1 MDVPSITFSTED
13 KTCFTYRDGYDGV
26 ATRELQELLRLGQE
40 MLVSIK
46 AELTRRKTSV
56 LETLPTAVK
65 TCVEKLQANMTT
77 LKILQRLDDPAN
89 LASSAAETLKNE
101 RTDRRE
107 RIYKKFLQDL
117 REQCGGGT
125 VVLCSSSLGKR
136 RIVGLKNMERI
147 TLLGYLKSNRNN
159 FEDTIL
165 DDLAVTLGITCPMH
179 RSMSEPHGPERE
191 LDTTRSTAQPVSIE
205 RRERPTL
212 SEVVAWL
219 TPNTEIEYKYSEADV
234 DAIPL
239 LGPDL
244 ASALQASKQW
254 MWERQ
259 TGGLMTDCISGLSP
273 RNRGDITLQLLL
285 GFREGTEIMERL
297 RMQAI

>member
-13 KTCFTYRDGYDGV
+13 KTCFTYQDGYDGV

-46 AELTRRKTSV
+46 AELARRKISV

-65 TCVEKLQANMTT
+65 TCVEKLQASMTT

-136 RIVGLKNMERI
+136 RIVELKNMERI
-147 TLLGYLKSNRNN
+147 SLLGYLKSNRNN

-165 DDLAVTLGITCPMH
+165 DDLAVTLGITYPMH
-179 RSMSEPHGPERE
+179 RSMSEPHEPAHD
-191 LDTTRSTAQPVSIE
+191 LDTTRSTAQPASIE
-205 RRERPTL
+205 RQ
-212 SEVVAWL
+212 
-219 TPNTEIEYKYSEADV
+219 IEYKYSEADV